1 MKIFGLTGK
10 TGAGKSTVAKK
21 LSERGFY
28 IIDGDLIA
36 RNITKKGKPALKDLA
51 VCFGSDIIDSCGEL
65 NRRLLAER
73 AFKNEASTR
82 ILNEITHPRI
92 TEEFILEIKKAETL
106 GFKAAVIDAAALLE
120 SDCKNL
126 CERIIVVHAP
136 EGIRL
141 ERILKRDGIT
151 EKEALRRMNTQKED
165 EYYFSRAHIIIRNYP
180 PYEKDIDY
188 ELKKIEVEA
197 NEN

>member
-51 VCFGSDIIDSCGEL
+51 VFFGSDIIDSCGEL

-151 EKEALRRMNTQKED
+151 EKEALRRMNAQKED